1 MTLAVARSSAPVS
14 SPCRSPDPT
23 VWYAGQQKRA
33 QPVSDISRTFGS
45 QEVDPRERERLVRDV
60 FRRVA
65 RRYDLMNDLM
75 SFGIHRLWKR
85 SLAWAVNPGPGQLI
99 VDLAGGTGDVAHRVA
114 AHDRQVIVVD
124 PSYEMMSV
132 GRESRHY
139 ALRWVAGTAEQMPL
153 PDGCADVVTIAFG
166 IRNVTRM
173 EDALAEILRVLKPG
187 GRLLCLEFSQVAGP
201 LRGPYGLYSRWV
213 IPAIGASVAGDKS
226 AYRYLVESIR
236 RFPDQET
243 LRGIMLD
250 AGFTDVWYRN
260 YSMGI
265 AALHVATRP
274 A

>member
-1 MTLAVARSSAPVS
+1 M
-14 SPCRSPDPT
+14 
-23 VWYAGQQKRA
+23 
-33 QPVSDISRTFGS
+33 SDLSRTFGS
-45 QEVDPRERERLVRDV
+45 QEVDPRERERRVRDV

-85 SLAWAVNPGPGQLI
+85 SLAWAVNPGASQLI

-114 AHDRQVIVVD
+114 GVDRRVIVVD
-124 PSYEMMSV
+124 PSFEMMAA
-132 GRESRHY
+132 GRETRHH
-139 ALRWVAGTAEQMPL
+139 ALRWVAGTAERMPL
-153 PDGCADVVTIAFG
+153 PDASADTVTIAFG

-187 GRLLCLEFSQVAGP
+187 GRLLCLEFSTVRGP
-201 LRGPYGLYSRWV
+201 LRLPYALYNRWV
-213 IPAIGASVAGDKS
+213 IPVIGAMVAGDIS

-243 LRGIMLD
+243 FRGILEE

-265 AALHVATRP
+265 AALHVGARP

>member
-1 MTLAVARSSAPVS
+1 MVRPPA
-14 SPCRSPDPT
+14 
-23 VWYAGQQKRA
+23 KRA
-33 QPVSDISRTFGS
+33 QPVSDLSHTFGNR
-45 QEVDPRERERLVRDV
+45 EVDPREREQLVRDV

-85 SLAWAVNPGPGQLI
+85 SLAFAVNAGPGQLI
-99 VDLAGGTGDVAHRVA
+99 VDLAGGTGDVAQRVA
-114 AHDRQVIVVD
+114 GVDRQVVIVD

-132 GRESRHY
+132 GRETRHH

-153 PDGCADVVTIAFG
+153 PDASADAVTIAFG
-166 IRNVTRM
+166 IRNVTRI

-187 GRLLCLEFSQVAGP
+187 GRLLCLEFSKVVGP
-201 LRGPYGLYSRWV
+201 LRKPYEFYNRWA
-213 IPAIGASVAGDKS
+213 IPAIGTMVAGDTS

-243 LRGIMLD
+243 MCGILRE
-250 AGFTDVWYRN
+250 AGFTEVWYRN
-260 YSMGI
+260 FSMGI
-265 AALHVATRP
+265 AALHFGSRP

>member
-1 MTLAVARSSAPVS
+1 M
-14 SPCRSPDPT
+14 
-23 VWYAGQQKRA
+23 
-33 QPVSDISRTFGS
+33 SDLSRTFGS
-45 QEVDPRERERLVRDV
+45 REVDPRERERLVRDV

-114 AHDRQVIVVD
+114 AFDRRVIVVD
-124 PSYEMMSV
+124 PSYEMMAV
-132 GRESRHY
+132 GRDTRHHT
-139 ALRWVAGTAEQMPL
+139 LRWVAGTAEFMPL
-153 PDGCADVVTIAFG
+153 PDASVDAVTIAFG
-166 IRNVTRM
+166 IRNVTRI
-173 EDALAEILRVLKPG
+173 EDALEEILRVLKPG
-187 GRLLCLEFSQVAGP
+187 GRLLCLEFSSVAGP
-201 LRGPYGLYSRWV
+201 LRLPYGLYNRWV
-213 IPAIGASVAGDKS
+213 IPLIGTLVAGDRA

-243 LRGIMLD
+243 MCGILRE

-265 AALHVATRP
+265 AALHVGSRP

>member
-1 MTLAVARSSAPVS
+1 M
-14 SPCRSPDPT
+14 
-23 VWYAGQQKRA
+23 
-33 QPVSDISRTFGS
+33 SDLSHTFGS
-45 QEVDPRERERLVRDV
+45 QEVDPREREQLVRDV

-85 SLAWAVNPGPGQLI
+85 SMAWAVNPGAGQCI
-99 VDLAGGTGDVAHRVA
+99 VDLAGGTGDIAHRLAGV
-114 AHDRQVIVVD
+114 DRQVIVVD
-124 PSYEMMSV
+124 PSYEMMAA
-132 GRESRHY
+132 GRDSRHH

-153 PDGCADVVTIAFG
+153 PDASVDAVTIAFG
-166 IRNVTRM
+166 IRNVTRI

-187 GRLLCLEFSQVAGP
+187 GRLLCLEFSRVQGP
-201 LRGPYGLYSRWV
+201 LRVPYEFYNRWA
-213 IPAIGASVAGDKS
+213 IPAIGTMVAGDTS

-236 RFPDQET
+236 RFPDQQALCAI
-243 LRGIMLD
+243 LRE

-265 AALHVATRP
+265 AALHVGSRP

>member
-1 MTLAVARSSAPVS
+1 MP
-14 SPCRSPDPT
+14 
-23 VWYAGQQKRA
+23 
-33 QPVSDISRTFGS
+33 DISRTFGN
-45 QEVDPRERERLVRDV
+45 QEVDPREREQLVRDV

-85 SLAWAVNPGPGQLI
+85 SLASTVKPRAGQLI

-114 AHDRQVIVVD
+114 AVDRQVLIVD
-124 PSYEMMSV
+124 PSIEMMSV
-132 GRESRHY
+132 GRETRHH

-153 PDGCADVVTIAFG
+153 PDACADAVTIAFG
-166 IRNVTRM
+166 IRNVTRI

-187 GRLLCLEFSQVAGP
+187 GRLLCLEFSKMIGP
-201 LRGPYGLYSRWV
+201 LRAPYELYNRWV
-213 IPAIGASVAGDKS
+213 IPAIGTMVAGDKS

-236 RFPDQET
+236 RFPDQQAMCGI
-243 LRGIMLD
+243 LRE
-250 AGFTDVWYRN
+250 AGFTEVWYRN

-265 AALHVATRP
+265 AALHVGSRP

>member
-1 MTLAVARSSAPVS
+1 M
-14 SPCRSPDPT
+14 
-23 VWYAGQQKRA
+23 
-33 QPVSDISRTFGS
+33 QPVSDLSHTFGS
-45 QEVDPRERERLVRDV
+45 REVDPRERERLVRDV

-99 VDLAGGTGDVAHRVA
+99 VDLAGGTGDVAQRLA
-114 AHDRQVIVVD
+114 AVDRQVLVVD
-124 PSYEMMSV
+124 PGVEMMTV
-132 GRESRHY
+132 GRETRHHT
-139 ALRWVAGTAEQMPL
+139 LRWIAGTAEQIPL
-153 PDGCADVVTIAFG
+153 PDASVDAVTIAFG
-166 IRNVTRM
+166 IRNVTRI

-187 GRLLCLEFSQVAGP
+187 GRLLCLEFSTVVGP
-201 LRGPYGLYSRWV
+201 LRLPYELYNRWV
-213 IPAIGASVAGDKS
+213 IPVIGSMVAGDTS

-236 RFPDQET
+236 RFPDQQT
-243 LRGIMLD
+243 LCGILRE

-265 AALHVATRP
+265 AALHVGSRP